1 MNDCIFCKIIG
12 GEIPSTKVY
21 EDEYACAFKDLN
33 PQAPVHVLIV
43 PKHHVKNMT
52 EASALSD
59 KEAAGFLCAI
69 QNTARALGLDE
80 GGYRVIMNAGE
91 NGAQTVMHLHAHI
104 LGGAK
109 LSEQMA

>member
-1 MNDCIFCKIIG
+1 MDSCIFCKIIS

-21 EDEYACAFKDLN
+21 EDEYAYAFKDLN
-33 PQAPVHVLIV
+33 PQAPVHVLVV
-43 PKHHVKNMT
+43 PKRHVKNLT
-52 EASALSD
+52 EASKLSD
-59 KEAAGFLCAI
+59 NESAGFLRAVE
-69 QNTARALGLDE
+69 NTARLLGLDE

-109 LSEQMA
+109 LSEKMA